1 MSNTDAPLILLPG
14 MGADARM
21 FESLQGSLPQL
32 VTPNWIEPL
41 WTESLNE
48 YAFRLAKGIDPGVP
62 CFVGGASFGGVV
74 ALEVAA
80 ALPSVR
86 ACFLIGSIRSP
97 QSLPFRV
104 KMLRP
109 LTPCIG
115 LLPAFAWL
123 IPPIVGALF
132 GPRAKR
138 IARQFADADRRFLR
152 WASKA
157 ILTWKPSPA
166 VAAVRVM
173 QIHGARDPIFPVHL
187 TQPDLVIAD
196 AGHVVSVTHPE
207 LTTQFLLSRMSSFS
221 Q

>member
-1 MSNTDAPLILLPG
+1 M
-14 MGADARM
+14 
-21 FESLQGSLPQL
+21 
-32 VTPNWIEPL
+32 
-41 WTESLNE
+41 
-48 YAFRLAKGIDPGVP
+48 
-62 CFVGGASFGGVV
+62 

>member
-48 YAFRLAKGIDPGVP
+48 YAFRLAKEIDPCVP

-104 KMLRP
+104 KLLRP

-123 IPPIVGALF
+123 IPPIAGALF

-166 VAAVRVM
+166 VTAVRVM

-187 TQPDLVIAD
+187 TQSDLVIAD
-196 AGHVVSVTHPE
+196 AGHVLSVTHSE
-207 LTTQFLLSRMSSFS
+207 LTTQFLLTGMRSLS